1 MILLRVPGTLE
12 YRNLALRAV
21 STACRIA
28 HHAEGEGTTLE
39 AQTVSALG
47 EAFNNVVLHSY
58 AGRPAGEVV
67 VEINW
72 TRNEIV
78 MQITDDGLSFDPK
91 QVELPDLDALPEGGM
106 GLFIIRSFMDEVDYQ
121 AGPPNVLRMV
131 KRHAIRAEG
140 EMEPLA
146 KGDRPGAE
154 ASAKRSSSKR
164 TRPVARLSL
173 VEARDTSDAAP
184 SQGPRS
190 SSSAASGW
198 RMKAVDVSAA
208 TSMRKTGSA
217 GRK

>member
-1 MILLRVPGTLE
+1 VILLRVPGTLE
-12 YRNLALRAV
+12 YRKLALRAV
-21 STACRIA
+21 SEACRIA
-28 HHAEGEGTTLE
+28 QHDEWEGTTLE
-39 AQTVSALG
+39 AQALSALG

-58 AGRPAGEVV
+58 AGRPAGDVV

-78 MQITDDGLSFDPK
+78 MQITDDGLSFDPT

-131 KRHAIRAEG
+131 KHRAIRAEG
-140 EMEPLA
+140 EIAPLST
-146 KGDRPGAE
+146 RVQPRTE
-154 ASAKRSSSKR
+154 AATKRSSSKR
-164 TRPVARLSL
+164 SRPIAHLTL
-173 VEARDTSDAAP
+173 LEAGDAHMDRKPA
-184 SQGPRS
+184 S
-190 SSSAASGW
+190 SESGW
-198 RMKAVDVSAA
+198 RMKAVNVGAA

>member
-12 YRNLALRAV
+12 YRKLALRAA
-21 STACRIA
+21 SEACRIA
-28 HHAEGEGTTLE
+28 QHDEWEGTTLE
-39 AQTVSALG
+39 VQAVSALG

-78 MQITDDGLSFDPK
+78 MQITDDGLSFDPE

-131 KRHAIRAEG
+131 KRRAFRAEG
-140 EMEPLA
+140 EIAPLSTHVQSHTEATA
-146 KGDRPGAE
+146 KRS
-154 ASAKRSSSKR
+154 SAKRSRPIADLALIDTGDARMDRKPASS
-164 TRPVARLSL
+164 
-173 VEARDTSDAAP
+173 E
-184 SQGPRS
+184 
-190 SSSAASGW
+190 SGW
-198 RMKAVDVSAA
+198 RLKAVDVNAA
-208 TSMRKTGSA
+208 TSMSKTGSA

>member
-12 YRNLALRAV
+12 YRKLALRAV
-21 STACRIA
+21 SEACRIA
-28 HHAEGEGTTLE
+28 QHDEWEGTSLE
-39 AQTVSALG
+39 EQAVSALG

-58 AGRPAGEVV
+58 AGRPAGDVV
-67 VEINW
+67 VEITW

-78 MQITDDGLSFDPK
+78 MQITDDGLSFDPT

-131 KRHAIRAEG
+131 KRRAIRAEG
-140 EMEPLA
+140 EIAPLST
-146 KGDRPGAE
+146 RVQPRAE
-154 ASAKRSSSKR
+154 AATKRSSSKR
-164 TRPVARLSL
+164 SRPVAHLAL
-173 VEARDTSDAAP
+173 LDPGGARIDRKPASP
-184 SQGPRS
+184 E
-190 SSSAASGW
+190 SGW
-198 RMKAVDVSAA
+198 RMKAVDVGAA

>member
-28 HHAEGEGTTLE
+28 QHDQGEGATLE

-58 AGRPAGEVV
+58 AGRPAGDVV

-131 KRHAIRAEG
+131 KRHAIRAED
-140 EMEPLA
+140 EMAPLA
-146 KGDRPGAE
+146 KGDRPRAE
-154 ASAKRSSSKR
+154 AAGKRSSSKR

-173 VEARDTSDAAP
+173 VEAGDTVDAASSRNP
-184 SQGPRS
+184 MS
-190 SSSAASGW
+190 SSRAESGW
-198 RMKAVDVSAA
+198 QLNAVDEGAA

>member
-1 MILLRVPGTLE
+1 VILLRVPGTLE

-28 HHAEGEGTTLE
+28 QHDEGEGTTLE
-39 AQTVSALG
+39 AQTLSAIG

-58 AGRPAGEVV
+58 AGRPAGDVV

-140 EMEPLA
+140 EMEPLS
-146 KGDRPGAE
+146 KGERPRAL
-154 ASAKRSSSKR
+154 AATKRSSSKR
-164 TRPVARLSL
+164 TRPLARLSL
-173 VEARDTSDAAP
+173 VEAGGTASSRSRMSPPPAA
-184 SQGPRS
+184 R
-190 SSSAASGW
+190 GW
-198 RMKAVDVSAA
+198 QINAVDEGAA